1 MLCNPAATLTKSC
14 CISKEHYLQENGQ
27 RIGLQQT
34 NDTVTLPIIDLRNSY
49 NFNRTLPATLA
60 WQTGFREIIN
70 ILRPLTPLAEAIQT
84 CVELGQGVLH
94 LAETH
99 QS

>member
-1 MLCNPAATLTKSC
+1 M
-14 CISKEHYLQENGQ
+14 QENGR
-27 RIGLQQT
+27 RISLQQRT
-34 NDTVTLPIIDLRNSY
+34 DSATLPIIDLRNSH
-49 NFNRTLPATLA
+49 NFNRTLPAMLA
-60 WQTGFREIIN
+60 WQTGFREIMN
-70 ILRPLTPLAEAIQT
+70 LLRPQTPLAEAIQT